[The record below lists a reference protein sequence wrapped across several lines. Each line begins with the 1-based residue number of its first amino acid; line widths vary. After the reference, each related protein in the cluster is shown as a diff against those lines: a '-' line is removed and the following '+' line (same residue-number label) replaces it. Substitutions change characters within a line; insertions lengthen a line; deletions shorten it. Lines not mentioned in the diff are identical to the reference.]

1 MSLKSQTIQQLT
13 RRVFFGAG
21 EPINWPL
28 PNEMMGIELEA
39 ESVYVGTLAPLTLA
53 GWTMDRDGSLRNDGR
68 EFVLSQPLAGSSLTR
83 AIHTLFE
90 MQSPARGQMLRYQ
103 VNPRAGTHVHINWI
117 ENTVGSAAAL
127 IALMYMI
134 EPLVYS
140 WADEDRA
147 WCSYCNPLSDIPASV
162 LNKLLRMDD
171 DEDDEDEWLLREI
184 DDEAVGRY
192 HGLNIV
198 ALAKYG
204 TFEFRYFPSTA
215 RQTDMIKWVKFV
227 QLAKRC
233 AVAFENDVPSLVE
246 RLLQG
251 DVAAFLQ
258 EYFDVDGIAAE
269 LLTAVNNADSIVVEK
284 AGEIGAIMEMRP
296 NNVGIYSSSLSP
308 AARRY
313 IERFASTP
321 RTVEDDYPP
330 MARAGWATAHARP
343 ASPTAAGR
351 SIQHQA
357 VNDFSAP
364 IFDGWFNET
373 TPTIDQAAVVGAGR
387 TYQQVQIMR
396 ERLLAGETPES
407 ILSNPSAQRYRVL
420 EDDFSSIHFDDLN
433 NVPSEGEF

>member
-21 EPINWPL
+21 EPIDWPL

-39 ESVYVGTLAPLTLA
+39 ESVYVGTAAPLTLA
-53 GWTMDRDGSLRNDGR
+53 GWTIDRDGSLRNDGR

-171 DEDDEDEWLLREI
+171 EDDEDEWLLREI

-215 RQTDMIKWVKFV
+215 SRADMIKWVKFV

-296 NNVGIYSSSLSP
+296 NNVDIYSSSLSA

-313 IERFASTP
+313 IERFASAP
-321 RTVEDDYPP
+321 HTVADDYPT
-330 MARAGWATAHARP
+330 MLRT
-343 ASPTAAGR
+343 SPTAR
-351 SIQHQA
+351 RPQRQA
-357 VNDFSAP
+357 VVVNDFNTP
-364 IFDGWFNET
+364 GPRFTGWLHDFET
-373 TPTIDQAAVVGAGR
+373 TATAPTDEPAIVGTGH
-387 TYQQVQIMR
+387 TYQQLLA
-396 ERLLAGETPES
+396 ERLAAMEAITSGGLPTPHQ
-407 ILSNPSAQRYRVL
+407 PRYRVI
-420 EDDFSSIHFDDLN
+420 EDDFGNIHID
-433 NVPSEGEF
+433 PSEGEF

>member
-21 EPINWPL
+21 EPIDWPL

-162 LNKLLRMDD
+162 LNKLLRMDA

-215 RQTDMIKWVKFV
+215 SRADMIKWVKFV

-251 DVAAFLQ
+251 DVASFLA
-258 EYFDVDGIAAE
+258 EWFDVDGIAAE

-296 NNVGIYSSSLSP
+296 NNVGIYSSNLSS

-321 RTVEDDYPP
+321 RTLAEDYPEDLP
-330 MARAGWATAHARP
+330 IRVPARRAQRAT
-343 ASPTAAGR
+343 
-351 SIQHQA
+351 

-364 IFDGWFNET
+364 GFGGWFNET
-373 TPTIDQAAVVGAGR
+373 TPTTGQAAVVGAGR
-387 TYQQVQIMR
+387 TQQQVQLMR
-396 ERLLAGETPES
+396 ERLIAGETPES

-420 EDDFSSIHFDDLN
+420 EDDFSSIHFDNLT

>member
-21 EPINWPL
+21 EPIDWPL

-162 LNKLLRMDD
+162 LNKLLRMDA

-215 RQTDMIKWVKFV
+215 SRADMIKWVKFV

-296 NNVGIYSSSLSP
+296 NNVDIYSSSLSP

-321 RTVEDDYPP
+321 RPVENADDYLP
-330 MARAGWATAHARP
+330 MPRTL
-343 ASPTAAGR
+343 PTARR
-351 SIQHQA
+351 SIQRQA

-364 IFDGWFNET
+364 IFNGWLHDFET
-373 TPTIDQAAVVGAGR
+373 TAAALTGVPA
-387 TYQQVQIMR
+387 TDPDHLYEQLMR
-396 ERLLAGETPES
+396 ERLIAGETPES
-407 ILSNPSAQRYRVL
+407 ILRDLSAPRYRVL
-420 EDDFSSIHFDDLN
+420 EDGYSNIRIDDLT